1 MKTASLAA
9 RKKRS
14 ERSGAF
20 ERGCHEDG
28 LDGEVHILFTW
39 RMVIQKMDGG

>member
-1 MKTASLAA
+1 MKTASLAG

-28 LDGEVHILFTW
+28 PG
-39 RMVIQKMDGG
+39 R